1 MDISVY
7 ISELLYEHECV
18 IVPGFGGFLAQYKPA
33 YIHPTQHTIAPP
45 AKSVS
50 FNAQLSIN
58 DGLLVNYIAK
68 EEGIT
73 YLQANDKVET
83 WVRVTKAFL
92 KKGEDVNLPKVGRF
106 FNDIERHLQFEP
118 DNTVNYLKSS
128 FGLPVIEAAPILRG
142 KHEFDISYE
151 TGVKQININ
160 RTKWRAAAIAIL
172 VIGISFIS
180 GMMVNGVRVDG
191 LQLNQASVMGFLNSM
206 GEPKVTLK
214 PKTIEVIKT
223 PVYDAP
229 TFDPANNVNTE
240 NPVLPAYDKNQ
251 PVTAKGGEPAK
262 EVITE
267 VKAPITAPVA
277 EVANGKGY
285 YIVIGAF
292 SQPENAERA
301 KAAILSRKPGVSI
314 LEEKKRTLIKIGFF
328 AGATEAEAN
337 AELAGQQSNY
347 PGCWLYKK

>member
-58 DGLLVNYIAK
+58 DGLLVNYLAQ

-73 YLQANDKVET
+73 YPQATDKIET
-83 WVRVTKAFL
+83 WVRVTKALL
-92 KKGEDVNLPKVGRF
+92 KKGEDVNLPKIGRF
-106 FNDIERHLQFEP
+106 YNDIERHLQFQP
-118 DNTVNYLKSS
+118 DNSVNYLKSS

-142 KHEFDISYE
+142 KQEFELSHEKGGKQVTIHR
-151 TGVKQININ
+151 TG
-160 RTKWRAAAIAIL
+160 WRAAAIAIL

-180 GMMVNGVRVDG
+180 DMMVSGVRVSG
-191 LQLNQASVMGFLNSM
+191 LELNQASVMGFLNSM

-223 PVYDAP
+223 PVYDTP
-229 TFDPANNVNTE
+229 TFDPTTNVNTE

-251 PVTAKGGEPAK
+251 PVTVKGGEPAK
-262 EVITE
+262 DVAVET
-267 VKAPITAPVA
+267 KTAEPMA
-277 EVANGKGY
+277 NTNGKGY

-292 SQPENAERA
+292 SLPENAERA
-301 KAAILSRKPGVSI
+301 KASILSRKPGVSI
-314 LEEKKRTLIKIGFF
+314 LEEKKRTLTKIGFF
-328 AGATEAEAN
+328 AGNTEAEAN
-337 AELAGQQSNY
+337 VELANQQSNY